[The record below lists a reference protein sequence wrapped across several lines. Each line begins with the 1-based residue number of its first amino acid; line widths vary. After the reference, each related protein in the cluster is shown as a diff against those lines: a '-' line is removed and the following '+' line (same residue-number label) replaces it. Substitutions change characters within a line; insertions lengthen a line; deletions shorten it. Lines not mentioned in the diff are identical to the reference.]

1 MNIDSTTYQAPS
13 RLATLLEVR
22 APFDWASLVFRA
34 PELATAPRGDGR
46 PVMLLPGYRADEA
59 SLRPLSRYLEYLGYE
74 THDWGL
80 GRNRGDVENDVVRV
94 ALRCSQIR
102 GSRNG
107 EAPTLIG
114 WSLGGVVARE
124 VARLHEPEVRE
135 VITMG
140 TPIVGGPKYTTVA
153 ARFAELANLDL
164 DKFEQE
170 VHQRNLMGIRQPVT
184 SIYSKSD
191 GVVDWR
197 ASVDTYNPQALN
209 LEVRSSHFGMGGNA
223 SIWLLVA
230 QVLAGSI

>member
-1 MNIDSTTYQAPS
+1 MAEDDMNYQAPS

-22 APFDWASLVFRA
+22 APFDWASLVYRA
-34 PELATAPRGDGR
+34 PKLASAPRGDGR

-59 SLRPLSRYLEYLGYE
+59 SLRPLRRYLDYLGYA
-74 THDWGL
+74 TWDWGL
-80 GRNRGDVENDVVRV
+80 GRNRGDVENDIVRV
-94 ALRCSQIR
+94 ALRCTQIR
-102 GSRNG
+102 EAENG
-107 EAPTLIG
+107 AAVTLIG

-124 VARLHEPEVRE
+124 VARLHEKEVRE

-153 ARFAELANLDL
+153 ARFAEIASIDL

-170 VHQRNLMGIRQPVT
+170 VHQRNLQGIRQPVT

-191 GVVDWR
+191 GIVDWR

-209 LEVRSSHFGMGGNA
+209 LEVRSTHFGMGGNA
-223 SIWLLVA
+223 NIWLLIA
-230 QVLAGSI
+230 QILAGSD

>member
-1 MNIDSTTYQAPS
+1 MNTESTEYQAPS

-22 APFDWASLVFRA
+22 APFDWATLVFRA
-34 PELATAPRGDGR
+34 PQLAAAPRGDGR

-59 SLRPLSRYLEYLGYE
+59 SLRPLGRYLDYLGYDTYE
-74 THDWGL
+74 WGL
-80 GRNRGDVENDVVRV
+80 GRNRGDVDTDVVRV

-102 GSRNG
+102 ESLDG
-107 EAPTLIG
+107 EPLTLVG

-124 VARLHEPEVRE
+124 VARLYENEVRE

-153 ARFAELANLDL
+153 SRFAEIANLDL

-170 VHQRNLMGIRQPVT
+170 VHERNLAGIRQPVT

-197 ASVDTYNPQALN
+197 ASVDTYNPQAMN
-209 LEVRSSHFGMGGNA
+209 LEVRSTHFGMGGNA
-223 SIWLLVA
+223 SIWLLIA
-230 QVLAGSI
+230 QILADSR

>member
-1 MNIDSTTYQAPS
+1 MTTERLDYRAPS

-22 APFDWASLVFRA
+22 APLDWATLVLQA
-34 PELATAPRGDGR
+34 PKLATAPRGDGR
-46 PVMLLPGYRADEA
+46 AVMLLPGYRADES
-59 SLRPLSRYLEYLGYE
+59 SLRPLGRYLDYLGYE
-74 THDWGL
+74 TYDWGL

-94 ALRCSQIR
+94 AMRCSEIR
-102 GSRNG
+102 AARND
-107 EAPTLIG
+107 EPVTLIG

-124 VARLHEPEVRE
+124 AARLHESEVRE

-153 ARFAELANLDL
+153 ARFAEIAELDL
-164 DKFEQE
+164 DEFEKE
-170 VHQRNLMGIRQPVT
+170 VHERNLMGIPQPVT

-223 SIWLLVA
+223 SIWLLIA
-230 QVLAGSI
+230 QILAGRN